1 MILAKQIQCLCVYNV
16 YICLYK
22 SAQARVGLHSSVD
35 SKEKHKV
42 LGLPVLGAWLYF
54 PAMLATLCQIQ
65 GAPPPLLEDV
75 CNLAVGM

>member
-16 YICLYK
+16 YIYICLYK

-54 PAMLATLCQIQ
+54 PAMLKNPLSDPRR
-65 GAPPPLLEDV
+65 APTAAGR
-75 CNLAVGM
+75 CM